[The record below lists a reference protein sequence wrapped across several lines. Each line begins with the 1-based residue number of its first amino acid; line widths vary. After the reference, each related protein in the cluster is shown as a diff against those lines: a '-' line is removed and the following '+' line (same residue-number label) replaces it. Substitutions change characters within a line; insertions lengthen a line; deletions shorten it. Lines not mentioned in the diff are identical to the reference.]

1 MMKKISKIK
10 ENLVIAKR
18 IYLIQM
24 DIIVLIVTT
33 LCFLWIILYK
43 LFFINIKP
51 FIDNGYN
58 IAANIADIIYVVF
71 SSIIAAG
78 IFYYFTVFMPKY
90 SKIKSMR
97 IQLIIDLKQIDS
109 ITKTLIEVIDKGN
122 TRIKYTIE
130 DFPIIIKDQNSEEI
144 QRDFVNYFMKN
155 GDLALQETTFSYLKS
170 YVEPI
175 FLNYSNILPQEI
187 ITILND
193 FKFRSFN
200 IASDIIKR
208 KNEVQ
213 EKEKISAYE
222 NYFMQLVQAR
232 FISNVLNIF
241 YNLKNENIL

>member
-1 MMKKISKIK
+1 MKEKSEIK
-10 ENLVIAKR
+10 ENFKIAKR

-24 DIIVLIVTT
+24 DIVVLFVTT

-43 LFFINIKP
+43 LFLINIEP
-51 FIDNGYN
+51 FFDNGYN

-97 IQLIIDLKQIDS
+97 IQLIIDLKQIDL
-109 ITKTLIEVIDKGN
+109 ITKTQIEVIDKGN

-130 DFPIIIKDQNSEEI
+130 DFPLIIKDQNSDEI
-144 QRDFVNYFMKN
+144 RRDFVNYFMKN
-155 GDLALQETTFSYLKS
+155 GNLALEETTFSYLKS

-200 IASDIIKR
+200 IANDLIKR

-213 EKEKISAYE
+213 EKDKIAVYE

-232 FISNVLNIF
+232 FISNVLKIY
-241 YNLKNENIL
+241 YNLKNETV

>member
-1 MMKKISKIK
+1 MKKISEIK
-10 ENLVIAKR
+10 ENLEITKR

-24 DIIVLIVTT
+24 DIVVLFVTT
-33 LCFLWIILYK
+33 ICFLWIILYK
-43 LFFINIKP
+43 LFLINIEP
-51 FIDNGYN
+51 FFDNGYN

-78 IFYYFTVFMPKY
+78 IFYYFTVFMPKC

-109 ITKTLIEVIDKGN
+109 ITETQIEVIDKGN

-130 DFPIIIKDQNSEEI
+130 DFPITIRDHNFDEI
-144 QRDFVNYFMKN
+144 QRDFVSYFMKN
-155 GDLALQETTFSYLKS
+155 GDLAIEEITFSYLKS

-200 IASDIIKR
+200 IANDLIKR

-213 EKEKISAYE
+213 EKEKIAAYE
-222 NYFMQLVQAR
+222 NYFMQLFQAR
-232 FISNVLNIF
+232 FISNMLKKY
-241 YNLKNENIL
+241 YNF